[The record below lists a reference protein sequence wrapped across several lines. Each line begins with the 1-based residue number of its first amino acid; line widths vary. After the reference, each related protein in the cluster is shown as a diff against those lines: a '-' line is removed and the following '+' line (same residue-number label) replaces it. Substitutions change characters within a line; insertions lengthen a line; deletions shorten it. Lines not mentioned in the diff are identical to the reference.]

1 LLVAFAGVALAGR
14 AGDSPA
20 AVDTARTSTTSAPA
34 PAGSG
39 RVALGPDGTAPGQI
53 VLVQPRLRQTVQD
66 GRIMVSGFVEGGG
79 TRLHV
84 VAIDG
89 HGRVLDRTQ
98 LDTRA
103 DATGAWLKRHR
114 FAATV
119 DVPNPPLGGTIWLE
133 LVAYDERG
141 VAIAAMTRSLGMERG
156 GLAGPLASTAPRLL
170 GEDGGIGVLGV
181 ELPAPTPWPPQY
193 WPVGELSWQVNP
205 AQL

>member
-1 LLVAFAGVALAGR
+1 VAFAGVAFAGR
-14 AGDSPA
+14 AGDPPA
-20 AVDTARTSTTSAPA
+20 TESAAAASASATTAA
-34 PAGSG
+34 AGSG
-39 RVALGPDGTAPGQI
+39 EAAVAPGGSTDGRI
-53 VLVQPRLRQTVQD
+53 VLVEPRLRGTVRD
-66 GRIMVSGFVEGGG
+66 GRIRVAGFVEGGG

-84 VAIDG
+84 VAIDEQ
-89 HGRVLDRTQ
+89 GRVLDRAQ
-98 LDTRA
+98 LATRA
-103 DATGAWLKRHR
+103 DATGPWLARHR

-119 DVPNPPLGGTIWLE
+119 DVPNPPLGGLIWLE

-141 VAIAAMTRSLGMERG
+141 VAIAAMTRSMRMHR

-193 WPVGELSWQVNP
+193 WPVGQLSWQVNP